1 MNELPEER
9 RGAVGAA
16 RCAVSATA
24 ARARRWRGAGRGG
37 GHSGGDGGGDG
48 GGQQGHHPEPR
59 VVHVPM
65 TDTLRERVRERH
77 NYRGNRTTTT
87 KYNALTF
94 MPKALF
100 EQYR

>member
-1 MNELPEER
+1 M
-9 RGAVGAA
+9 
-16 RCAVSATA
+16 
-24 ARARRWRGAGRGG
+24 
-37 GHSGGDGGGDG
+37 
-48 GGQQGHHPEPR
+48 
-59 VVHVPM
+59 HVPM

-94 MPKALF
+94 LPKALF

>member
-1 MNELPEER
+1 MDGVPEE
-9 RGAVGAA
+9 GGGAA
-16 RCAVSATA
+16 RGVGARARAAWASAA
-24 ARARRWRGAGRGG
+24 ARARRRRGG
-37 GHSGGDGGGDG
+37 APSSKGA
-48 GGQQGHHPEPR
+48 HHPEPR

-65 TDTLRERVRERH
+65 TDTLRERVRDRH

-94 MPKALF
+94 LPKALF

>member
-1 MNELPEER
+1 MDHIDEAPPPGPGAR
-9 RGAVGAA
+9 RRAA
-16 RCAVSATA
+16 EAWWR
-24 ARARRWRGAGRGG
+24 RARGRKPRPPP
-37 GHSGGDGGGDG
+37 HA
-48 GGQQGHHPEPR
+48 EPR

-94 MPKALF
+94 LPKALF

>member
-1 MNELPEER
+1 M
-9 RGAVGAA
+9 
-16 RCAVSATA
+16 A
-24 ARARRWRGAGRGG
+24 ARARQRWRRLGVRVGGAG
-37 GHSGGDGGGDG
+37 GH
-48 GGQQGHHPEPR
+48 QEPR

-87 KYNALTF
+87 KYSPLTF
-94 MPKALF
+94 FPKALF